1 MPHINAGKT
10 KPDYD
15 VIIVGSGA
23 AGGQTAYTLAM
34 EGVKVLMLEAGRDYD
49 PVKETP
55 MFNTYEQA
63 PLRNAGTTDK
73 PFGFYDATVD
83 GGWEMPDEPYT
94 QASDKSEEQF
104 MWWRSRMLGGRT
116 NHWGRISLRNGPY
129 DFKPRSRDGL
139 GFDWPLDYEDVAP
152 YYDKVESL
160 IGVFGTNEG
169 LENTPNSPE
178 GVLLPPPKMRASELL
193 FHKHGR
199 KMGLPVIPT
208 HRAILSKR
216 LNSKKIPKWLHPNN
230 PNAQRILA
238 EQMDQR
244 LACFWATYCTRGCSI
259 KANYQSTTVHLPPA
273 MATGNLDIITNAMA
287 RIVETDRSGKA
298 TGINF
303 IDKTTGRDYSVKGRI
318 VVLAASA
325 CESVRI
331 MLNSQ
336 SFHHPDGIGN
346 SSGLLGKYLMD
357 SVGADLAGQ
366 VPALESLPP
375 HNQDGAGGG
384 HISVPWW
391 LYKEQ
396 AAGKLD
402 FPRGYHVETG
412 NNNRMPNVNS
422 FNTLERWTRGA
433 YGEKLKEEARRYYG
447 SFVVYRSR
455 GEMIPNEDCYCEIDR
470 EIKDKWGI
478 PVLKF
483 HWKWGESEIRQA
495 AHLQKTFA
503 EVVTEMGGTVTT
515 EIDPSGK
522 QAIYKPGRTIHEVGG
537 AIMGADRNQSVTNRH
552 SQTWDVPNLFIT
564 DGAPFCSNAD
574 KNPTLTIMALAWRS
588 ADFMMEEMKKG
599 SF

>member
-384 HISVPWW
+384 HIYVPWW

-455 GEMIPNEDCYCEIDR
+455 G
-470 EIKDKWGI
+470 K
-478 PVLKF
+478 
-483 HWKWGESEIRQA
+483 
-495 AHLQKTFA
+495 
-503 EVVTEMGGTVTT
+503 
-515 EIDPSGK
+515 
-522 QAIYKPGRTIHEVGG
+522 
-537 AIMGADRNQSVTNRH
+537 
-552 SQTWDVPNLFIT
+552 
-564 DGAPFCSNAD
+564 
-574 KNPTLTIMALAWRS
+574 
-588 ADFMMEEMKKG
+588 
-599 SF
+599 